1 MFIEQVLTI
10 PRRRLLLNDAMKV
23 LQTRSRWALKR
34 NAEQNQ
40 MDMATK
46 FVTNDWIALVY
57 LFEVI

>member
-46 FVTNDWIALVY
+46 FVINDWIALVY